1 MKHIRPVT
9 ILALA
14 AALLAG
20 CSDGPSSSDVQA
32 IFKADQELSMSA
44 INSMAG
50 KSMGQAILKNIP
62 VIEDV
67 EVISCDEIQDS
78 LFSCVIEV
86 EVTHQG
92 QTQRQTVT
100 QKFAKGSDG
109 NWTAAR

>member
-20 CSDGPSSSDVQA
+20 CSDGPSTSDVQA
-32 IFKADQELSMSA
+32 IFQADQERSMSA
-44 INSMAG
+44 LNNIAG
-50 KSMGQAILKNIP
+50 KGVGEALRKNIP
-62 VIEDV
+62 TIEDV